1 VRRSRFGT
9 MRNRHTA
16 SRQIEAVALIYGT
29 SRVGHDHHRRMVH
42 RLRFVPGIA
51 GVVRFQPEFL
61 ANVGILLGVERSPVL
76 GEQA

>member
-1 VRRSRFGT
+1 
-9 MRNRHTA
+9 
-16 SRQIEAVALIYGT
+16 
-29 SRVGHDHHRRMVH
+29 MVH